1 MSKDKKNNS
10 SAPQKRA
17 SWLKRLFF
25 GGSKTYA
32 DEVLGTDKYGR
43 QSVSDVEAIVSPGKQ
58 IVKNFFRRKLAV
70 AALILLVLMFAFAYI
85 GPIFIPKYYNAYN
98 ETTQKSI
105 PPINSM
111 LDMPAELQKDIKSV
125 SSYGPFT
132 VGLSNAGDV
141 YVWGSTVSWS
151 DDGYVD
157 LADIP
162 EEVKN
167 ANILYAAAGYDHAIA
182 IDDTGKI
189 YGWGFSNLGQYGRP
203 ENAFKSAVLIPEDI
217 YNNGVDVANVKKLI
231 CGYQVTAILMN
242 DGTVYIWGNNN
253 ACENIDY
260 FATINEY
267 ALFEKI
273 LIEDIAFTGS
283 KAIAIRKAPDD
294 GSEYSPILQGV
305 SVTQSY
311 LEVKSSYDKN
321 AKPIPL
327 DELLEERNATI
338 VAIDATYDNAVYTL
352 SDNSIWYAGS
362 MFNHQ
367 ANSFIEPPALED
379 GEYYVSITA
388 GVRHYAGVTNLGNV
402 HVWGED
408 ILDQCTTPSTLKKA
422 SKVFASGFQ
431 TYTVDENGELVQK
444 WGNKGYTF
452 GTDSN
457 GKNIL
462 HRIIIGS
469 RTTLTAGIVAVVIS
483 TIIGIIIGC
492 ISGYFGGKVDMFLM
506 RVTEIFSAIPFL
518 PFAMILSSFMAKIP
532 DQQTKMFLTMCILGF
547 LSWTG
552 LARLIR
558 GQVLVARE
566 NEYVTAAKSMGVKES
581 KIAFKHILPNVIS
594 VIIVTLTLDF
604 ASCMLTESSLS
615 YLGYGIQGEPTWGNM
630 LNSVRNIEIIKHY
643 WWQWLFTSIF
653 LATTTICI
661 NIIGDALRDVMDPKS
676 SAER

>member
-17 SWLKRLFF
+17 GWLKRLFF

-32 DEVLGTDKYGR
+32 DEVLSTDKYGQ

-58 IVKNFFRRKLAV
+58 IIKNFFRRKLAV

-85 GPIFIPKYYNAYN
+85 GPFFIPKYYNAYN
-98 ETTQKSI
+98 ETTQKNI

-111 LDMPAELQKDIKSV
+111 LDMPAELQNDIKSV

-132 VGLSNAGDV
+132 VGLSNAGKV

-151 DDGYVD
+151 DDAYID
-157 LADIP
+157 LANIP
-162 EEVKN
+162 EEVQNSK
-167 ANILYAAAGYDHAIA
+167 IMFAAAGYDHAIA
-182 IDDTGKI
+182 IADDGKI

-203 ENAFKSAVLIPEDI
+203 EEPFSSAVLIPEDI
-217 YNNGVDVANVKKLI
+217 YNNGVDIANVKKLI

-260 FATINEY
+260 FATINEF
-267 ALFEKI
+267 AIFDKV
-273 LIEDIAFTGS
+273 LIEDIAFIGS
-283 KAIAIRKAPDD
+283 KAIAVRKAPAD
-294 GSEYSPILQGV
+294 GSDYEPILQGV
-305 SVTQSY
+305 SQTEAY
-311 LEVKSSYDKN
+311 LEVKTSYASD
-321 AKPIPL
+321 AKKIAL
-327 DELLEERNATI
+327 KELLKERNATI
-338 VAIDATYDNAVYTL
+338 TAIDATYDNAIYTL
-352 SDNSIWYAGS
+352 SDHSVWYTGS

-367 ANSFIEPPALED
+367 ADSFVAPPELEE
-379 GEYYVSITA
+379 GEYYVNVSA
-388 GVRHYAGVTNLGNV
+388 GVRHYAGVTNIGNV

-408 ILDQCTTPSTLKKA
+408 VLDQCTTPDTVEKA
-422 SKVFASGFQ
+422 AKVFASGFQ
-431 TYTVDENGELVQK
+431 TYTVDEDGNLVQK
-444 WGNKGYTF
+444 WGNKGYAF
-452 GTDSN
+452 GTDGN

-492 ISGYFGGKVDMFLM
+492 VSGYFGGKVDMLLM

-630 LNSVRNIEIIKHY
+630 LNNVRNIEIIKHFP
-643 WWQWLFTSIF
+643 WQWIYTSLF

-676 SAER
+676 SVER

>member
-17 SWLKRLFF
+17 GWLKRLFF

-32 DEVLGTDKYGR
+32 DEVLSTDKYGQ

-58 IVKNFFRRKLAV
+58 IIKNFFRRKLAV
-70 AALILLVLMFAFAYI
+70 VALILLVLMFAFAYL
-85 GPIFIPKYYNAYN
+85 GPFFIPKYYNSYN
-98 ETTQKSI
+98 ETTQQNI

-125 SSYGPFT
+125 SSYGPFS
-132 VGLSNAGDV
+132 VGLSNAGKV
-141 YVWGSTVSWS
+141 YVWGSTNKWTEF
-151 DDGYVD
+151 GNID

-167 ANILYAAAGYDHAIA
+167 SKIEYAAAGYDHAIA
-182 IDDTGKI
+182 IDENGKI
-189 YGWGFSNLGQYGRP
+189 YGWGSSNLGQYGID
-203 ENAFKSAVLIPEDI
+203 ASFQSAVLIPEDI
-217 YNNGVDVANVKKLI
+217 HNNGVDVANVKKLI

-253 ACENIDY
+253 TCENIDY
-260 FATINEY
+260 FADLKYSI
-267 ALFEKI
+267 FDKI
-273 LIEDIAFTGS
+273 LIEDIAFIGS
-283 KAIAIRKAPDD
+283 KAIAIRKAPAD
-294 GSEYSPILQGV
+294 GSDYEPILQGV
-305 SVTQSY
+305 SRTDSY
-311 LEVKSSYDKN
+311 LEVKTSYAEK
-321 AKPIPL
+321 AEATPL
-327 DELLEERNATI
+327 KDLLKERNATI

-362 MFNHQ
+362 IFTHQ
-367 ANSFIEPPALED
+367 EESFVAPPDLEE

-388 GVRHYAGVTNLGNV
+388 GLRHYAGVTNLGNV

-408 ILDQCTTPSTLKKA
+408 VLDQCTTPEKVEKA
-422 SKVFASGFQ
+422 AKVYACGFQ
-431 TYTVDENGELVQK
+431 TYTVDEDGQLLQK
-444 WGNKGYTF
+444 WGNKGYTL
-452 GTDSN
+452 GTDEN
-457 GKNIL
+457 GKNVF

-492 ISGYFGGKVDMFLM
+492 ISGYFGGKVDMVLM

-518 PFAMILSSFMAKIP
+518 PFAMILSSFMAMIP

-630 LNSVRNIEIIKHY
+630 LNNVRNIEIIKHY
-643 WWQWLFTSIF
+643 PWQWIYTSLF